1 MYSIQDVSKKTGLSA
16 HTLRYYEKEGLIS
29 GVERTQ
35 GGFRQYTDEDLER
48 LGLICC
54 LKNTGMSIQ
63 EIARFVQLTH
73 EGDHTLQERV
83 ELLRE
88 HRDLGHH
95 PHPFACADDHR
106 ARIRLKLAGDDAEKR
121 GLSGSVASEYA
132 DVLPLEYLKGEAVEH
147 VLAYLEAVP

>member
-1 MYSIQDVSKKTGLSA
+1 MYTIQEVSKKTGLSA

-35 GGFRQYTDEDLER
+35 GGFRQYRDEDLER

-63 EIARFVQLTH
+63 EIARFVQLARK
-73 EGDHTLQERV
+73 GDQTLEERV

-88 HRDLGHH
+88 HREQVL
-95 PHPFACADDHR
+95 
-106 ARIRLKLAGDDAEKR
+106 ARIAELQEHLSKVTWKLDFYTAKLRAYEAGKEDGKE
-121 GLSGSVASEYA
+121 S
-132 DVLPLEYLKGEAVEH
+132 
-147 VLAYLEAVP
+147 

>member
-1 MYSIQDVSKKTGLSA
+1 MYTIQEVSKKTGLTA
-16 HTLRYYEKEGLIS
+16 HTLRSYEKEGLLS

-48 LGLICC
+48 LSLICC

-73 EGDHTLQERV
+73 EGDHTLKERV

-88 HRDLGHH
+88 HRERVLERIEEMQKHLDKVTWKLN
-95 PHPFACADDHR
+95 FFSEKLR
-106 ARIRLKLAGDDAEKR
+106 AYEEGKAEK
-121 GLSGSVASEYA
+121 
-132 DVLPLEYLKGEAVEH
+132 K
-147 VLAYLEAVP
+147 